1 MRGLLLKGLEER
13 KAEGLIGANAHVY
26 VRTGVYVHACPC
38 GLACVYV
45 KVLEVSKG
53 PNITQIRKRAS
64 SYSRVDCLS
73 QFPSS
78 SCASA
83 SVCASAGVVVRRA
96 WGGGIGGGWRAKES
110 FNNLAT
116 NICIPQSTGG
126 LFFALLY
133 LSKEKE
139 RGGEKVGNV
148 QKAAHF
154 CVFVCRD
161 LCVQLQTFIM
171 SAFPLIDPLIKNMN
185 NGGIKKM
192 LSVVSRPH

>member
-1 MRGLLLKGLEER
+1 MSTL
-13 KAEGLIGANAHVY
+13 VC
-26 VRTGVYVHACPC
+26 TYVHACLC

-45 KVLEVSKG
+45 QALEVSKG
-53 PNITQIRKRAS
+53 PDITQIKNVHPLIHGLTVCPSFLRAAARA
-64 SYSRVDCLS
+64 RV
-73 QFPSS
+73 F
-78 SCASA
+78 
-83 SVCASAGVVVRRA
+83 VRVRG
-96 WGGGIGGGWRAKES
+96 WCGGAVGGWGVGGVRWRRRRAKES

-126 LFFALLY
+126 LFFALRY
-133 LSKEKE
+133 LSKKNEQ
-139 RGGEKVGNV
+139 RGEKVGNV

-192 LSVVSRPH
+192 LLVVSHPH

>member
-1 MRGLLLKGLEER
+1 MARLFVPVSFKQLGECVCLCECGGGV
-13 KAEGLIGANAHVY
+13 EG
-26 VRTGVYVHACPC
+26 R
-38 GLACVYV
+38 
-45 KVLEVSKG
+45 E
-53 PNITQIRKRAS
+53 
-64 SYSRVDCLS
+64 
-73 QFPSS
+73 
-78 SCASA
+78 
-83 SVCASAGVVVRRA
+83 
-96 WGGGIGGGWRAKES
+96 WGGRGRWRRAKES

-126 LFFALLY
+126 LFFALRY
-133 LSKEKE
+133 LSKENE
-139 RGGEKVGNV
+139 GRGEKVVDV

-192 LSVVSRPH
+192 LSVVFSSALNSEQQQQALGLLI